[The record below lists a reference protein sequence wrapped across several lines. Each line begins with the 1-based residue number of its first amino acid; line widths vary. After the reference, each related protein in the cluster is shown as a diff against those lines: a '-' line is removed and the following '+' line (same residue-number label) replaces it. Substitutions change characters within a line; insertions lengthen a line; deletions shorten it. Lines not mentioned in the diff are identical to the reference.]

1 MMTDITIFSKL
12 HLPFYQQKQ
21 SFTAVPQNRCFPVKF
36 AKFSRTLFLQN
47 TSGAASTLVK
57 AEIPICS
64 SLFISLHYCI
74 SPLIKVCAKPRK
86 DSAVSHHLLNCQVCN

>member
-1 MMTDITIFSKL
+1 M
-12 HLPFYQQKQ
+12 
-21 SFTAVPQNRCFPVKF
+21 KF

-86 DSAVSHHLLNCQVCN
+86 DSAVSHHLLNCQCVTNKIRNKIHYIIHAETCKRHLLQEFGE